1 MPDYQVIHEVSA
13 ALRDLLT
20 SGFTA
25 DEEFEQHFGS
35 DGAVDLQPPHDVV
48 QSTQRLSLWLYQIE
62 ENEFVKNRSMQ
73 ATADEKTQRF
83 PPLVVNLRYL
93 LTPLIGEVSADQ
105 RVLGRAM
112 QILFDNA
119 RLMIPGRDDKNT
131 SMEVSVVL
139 ARLSLEELTRVWDAL
154 REPYRLSVCYEV
166 RLAEIQSRRVRQAGR
181 IVERELA
188 TAVPA

>member
-1 MPDYQVIHEVSA
+1 
-13 ALRDLLT
+13 
-20 SGFTA
+20 
-25 DEEFEQHFGS
+25 
-35 DGAVDLQPPHDVV
+35 
-48 QSTQRLSLWLYQIE
+48 
-62 ENEFVKNRSMQ
+62 
-73 ATADEKTQRF
+73 
-83 PPLVVNLRYL
+83 VVNLRYL
-93 LTPLIGEVSADQ
+93 LTPLNGEVSADQ